1 MKKMIEVIS
10 VNEACRILGEYG
22 YSITPQKLRLGLTQC
37 VYPFGDAIQFKQWDF
52 DIYKHL
58 LLKWIRE
65 RATSDEDEE
74 MV

>member
-10 VNEACRILGEYG
+10 VNEACKILAEYG
-22 YSITPQKLRLGLTQC
+22 YSITPQKLRLGLTQG

-58 LLKWIRE
+58 LLKRIRE
-65 RATSDEDEE
+65 RATTSEDEE